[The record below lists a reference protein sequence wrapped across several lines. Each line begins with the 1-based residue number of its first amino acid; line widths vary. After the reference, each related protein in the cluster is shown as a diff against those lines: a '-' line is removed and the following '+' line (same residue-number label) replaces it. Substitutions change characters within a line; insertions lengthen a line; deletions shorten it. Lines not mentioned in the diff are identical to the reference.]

1 MHAQYSVVDYR
12 ADWQYVEAGAELS
25 PQPDAVPSFAL
36 VVETIDS
43 VNLTALMV
51 TSKQEEIFLE
61 LDLVS

>member
-1 MHAQYSVVDYR
+1 MHAEDFVVNQGCNWHAVEDVLEFFPYSNRV
-12 ADWQYVEAGAELS
+12 S
-25 PQPDAVPSFAL
+25 SFAL